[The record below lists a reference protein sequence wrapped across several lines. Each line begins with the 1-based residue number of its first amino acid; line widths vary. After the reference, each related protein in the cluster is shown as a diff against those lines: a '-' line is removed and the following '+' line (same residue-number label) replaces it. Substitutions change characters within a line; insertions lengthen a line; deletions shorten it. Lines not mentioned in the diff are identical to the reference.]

1 MRKPFEGPFKGSV
14 VQDYYAQPITDLA
27 EELID
32 SFIDAGTVELDDAF
46 AAPFAIRMAGYSLGL
61 SLDDVPE
68 MTSIYSAIAGGMDYD
83 GDPEEDLEK
92 VLEAIK
98 SIVDGAE
105 EDAEKVF
112 TLTKE
117 RNLAIARY
125 DALVSALRAANLGA
139 VVDRSGQ

>member
-1 MRKPFEGPFKGSV
+1 MTPEEALQAFNLLKERADQANQLATSLRSIEAQVRDLQSKLFCAERKVKSAEHDRTNLIRQIAEAAS
-14 VQDYYAQPITDLA
+14 IT
-27 EELID
+27 
-32 SFIDAGTVELDDAF
+32 
-46 AAPFAIRMAGYSLGL
+46 
-61 SLDDVPE
+61 
-68 MTSIYSAIAGGMDYD
+68 DYD